1 MRNRNNRVS
10 TYDNGIYPI
19 RLIVSDTSHISI
31 LKKNYRELSIID
43 YSTYELADAGGGS
56 LAETRSVL
64 DCSRNQEVNG
74 VLVLLSK
81 EVLDNIEENA
91 EIVAHE
97 AVHVADLIFESIGAT
112 TGCFSDGNE
121 PYAYLVQWAAKNIF
135 DHIKRINKED
145 EKQ

>member
-10 TYDNGIYPI
+10 TYDNEIYPI

-31 LKKNYRELSIID
+31 LKKNYRELSIVD
-43 YSTYELADAGGGS
+43 YNTYELADAGGGS

-74 VLVLLSK
+74 VLVL
-81 EVLDNIEENA
+81 
-91 EIVAHE
+91 VAHE

-121 PYAYLVQWAAKNIF
+121 PYAYLVQWTAKNIF